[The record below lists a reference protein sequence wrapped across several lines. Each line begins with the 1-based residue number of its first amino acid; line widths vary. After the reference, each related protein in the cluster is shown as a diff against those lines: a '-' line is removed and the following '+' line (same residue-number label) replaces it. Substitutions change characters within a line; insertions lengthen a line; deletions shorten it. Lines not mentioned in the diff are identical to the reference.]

1 MNVLALS
8 TYRSF
13 SVQSLDLEVRLILI
27 TEVLSDHANAHIQT
41 TRDVDIDL
49 VCLHT
54 NFTIE
59 NQERTQLSI
68 RQSIRLKSV
77 IMSAEVDELSTIQ
90 SPDNELKQDMALAYA
105 FRPHTSAVKL
115 CLGGAFSGLVC

>member
-90 SPDNELKQDMALAYA
+90 SPDNELK
-105 FRPHTSAVKL
+105 TSKIWL
-115 CLGGAFSGLVC
+115 WRMHSGPILRQ